1 MTTTHSITRLGSALY
16 YWVTGLE
23 GAPLIV
29 LVHGATMDHHT
40 FDAQVPALVEAG
52 YRVLTLD
59 LRGHGQSTPIG
70 EAINIAIL
78 ADDLKAIL
86 DAIGT
91 EQAILVGHSFGGFV
105 IQEFT
110 RRFPKQAQALVIIG
124 ATNLA
129 KKSSPFTRFLYRIFP
144 GILSRMSLDEF
155 RKRTL
160 ANLAEKQAVK
170 DYAAHAMES
179 LSKDDFIAITLAG
192 IAALWLD
199 SGFPSDYVIPKPFL
213 LVHGAHDSANG
224 NVYAKQAKAWAAR
237 EPHCWY
243 EIIPDAGHTAHMDNP
258 GAFNAI
264 LLDFLTS
271 NAPQELTKQPQK
283 NSRSMNGA

>member
-1 MTTTHSITRLGSALY
+1 MTTHHSIPRSGSVLH

-29 LVHGATMDHHT
+29 LVHCATMDHHT
-40 FDAQVPALVEAG
+40 FDAQVPPLVEAG

-70 EAINIAIL
+70 EAINISVL

-86 DAIGT
+86 DEIGV

-105 IQEFT
+105 IQELT
-110 RRFPKQAQALVIIG
+110 RRFPKRAQALVIIG
-124 ATNLA
+124 STNLA
-129 KKSSPFTRFLYRIFP
+129 KKSSSFTRLLYRIFP
-144 GILSRMSLDEF
+144 AILSRMSLDEF

-160 ANLAEKQAVK
+160 ANLAREQAVK
-170 DYAAHAMES
+170 DYAAQAMES
-179 LSKDDFIAITLAG
+179 IPRDDFVAITLAG

-213 LVHGAHDSANG
+213 LTHGAQDRANG

-237 EPHCWY
+237 EPHCRY

-258 GAFNAI
+258 KAFNAI
-264 LLDFLTS
+264 LLDFLQS
-271 NAPQELTKQPQK
+271 NVL
-283 NSRSMNGA
+283 